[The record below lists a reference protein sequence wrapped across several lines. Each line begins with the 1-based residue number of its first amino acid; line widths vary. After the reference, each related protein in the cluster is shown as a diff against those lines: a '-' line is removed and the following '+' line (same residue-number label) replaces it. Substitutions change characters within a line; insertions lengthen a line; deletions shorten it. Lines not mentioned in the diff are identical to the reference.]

1 MAINRRTFV
10 RASTAVTGALAG
22 FAGDQTSA
30 NKGQVLRKGM
40 YRDPFVDV
48 DELRD
53 TPVRHRY
60 VHGGFK
66 NTELLFSFYFPPKEH
81 YQGRFF
87 QPLQAVSG
95 NENMAPMAMYQA
107 SGVGFALA
115 SGAYLVE
122 SNQGS
127 RNMFGGSAEANAAV
141 AQYSRELA
149 ANMYGKHRPY
159 GYVYG
164 GSGGAFKT
172 LGCIENIA
180 GVWDGGIPFVHGTP
194 VSIPY
199 FFTVQAHALRI
210 LGPKF
215 AQVPF
220 SQIIDA
226 LDPGGSGDLYA
237 GLNEEEREALLE
249 VTRFGFPP
257 RAWFNF
263 QKIAFGYTGVFTT
276 LVDRIVDGDRTYF
289 EDFWNKPGYLG
300 FHPPE
305 SLKKARIQH
314 RTKID
319 ALVMPDEARKMGLPL
334 TMPAAQTQSGVNF
347 PAALKIAGL
356 PQGNLQGASIIV
368 KSGGAQGHILYI
380 AGVIRDL
387 VMIGFGAGHFEAV
400 ATLRAGDEIQIDNS
414 IYLATQT
421 YHRHQIPAPE
431 YYVWNQYKG
440 PDGKPLYPQR
450 PLLPG
455 QEVQSGGA
463 TQNGRFHGRVIVMQA
478 LWDEAA
484 YPWSADWYRTRVKAV
499 LGPHFDDRYRLW
511 YVDNTMHTT
520 QNAGPNDTRPVVTT
534 RVISYQGVLQ
544 QALRDLA
551 AWVEKGV
558 APPESTAYQVVDG
571 QVIVQ
576 STARERKGVQPV
588 VSVEANGGVRADVKV
603 GQAVEFSAVA
613 EAPPK
618 SGVIVKAEWDFEGAG
633 EYPVVS
639 EIKPHSRVAVTA
651 KYAFSKP
658 GTYFPALRVTSN
670 RQGDAI
676 SPYAQVQNLGRV
688 RVVVT

>member
-1 MAINRRTFV
+1 
-10 RASTAVTGALAG
+10 
-22 FAGDQTSA
+22 
-30 NKGQVLRKGM
+30 M
-40 YRDPFVDV
+40 YSDPFIDV
-48 DELRD
+48 DEWRD
-53 TPVRHRY
+53 TPMRHRY

-115 SGAYLVE
+115 SGGYLVE

-149 ANMYGKHRPY
+149 AKMYGKHRPY

-194 VSIPY
+194 VSIPH

-215 AQVPF
+215 AQIV
-220 SQIIDA
+220 DA
-226 LDPGGSGDLYA
+226 LDPGGSGDMYA
-237 GLNEEEREALLE
+237 GLNEEERKALLE

-257 RAWFNF
+257 RSWFNSE
-263 QKIAFGYTGVFTT
+263 KIAFGYTGVFTT
-276 LVDRIVDGDRTYF
+276 LVDRIVDGDPTYF
-289 EDFWNKPGYLG
+289 EDFWTKPGYLG
-300 FHPPE
+300 FNPPE

-314 RTKID
+314 LTKIA

-334 TMPAAQTQSGVNF
+334 TMPAAQTKSGVNF
-347 PAALKIAGL
+347 PAALKISGL

-400 ATLRAGDEIQIDNS
+400 AALGAGDEIQIDNS

-440 PDGKPLYPQR
+440 ADGKPLYPQR

-463 TQNGRFHGRVIVMQA
+463 TQSGRFHGKVIVMQA

-484 YPWSADWYRTRVKAV
+484 YPWGADWYRTRVKAV
-499 LGPHFDDRYRLW
+499 LGPHFEDRYRLW

-520 QNAGPNDTRPVVTT
+520 QNAGPSDPRPVVTT

-558 APPESTAYQVVDG
+558 APPESTTYKVVDG
-571 QVIVQ
+571 QVTVPSI
-576 STARERKGVQPV
+576 AGERKGVQPV

-603 GQAVEFSAVA
+603 GQAVKFNAVA
-613 EAPPK
+613 DAPPK
-618 SGVIVKAEWDFEGAG
+618 SGVIVKAEWDFEGTG

-651 KYAFSKP
+651 TYAFSKP

-670 RQGDAI
+670 RQGDAA
-676 SPYAQVQNLGRV
+676 SPYAQMQNLARV

>member
-1 MAINRRTFV
+1 MVINRRTFV
-10 RASTAVTGALAG
+10 KASTALTGALAG
-22 FAGDQTSA
+22 FADETSA
-30 NKGQVLRKGM
+30 SKGQALRKGM
-40 YRDPFVDV
+40 YSDPFIDV
-48 DELRD
+48 DGWRA

-81 YQGRFF
+81 YEGRFF

-115 SGAYLVE
+115 SGGYLVE
-122 SNQGS
+122 SNQGA

-149 ANMYGKHRPY
+149 ANMYGKHRTY

-172 LGCIENIA
+172 LGCIENVE

-199 FFTVQAHALRI
+199 FFTVQAHALRV

-215 AQVPF
+215 P
-220 SQIIDA
+220 QIVDA
-226 LDPGGSGDLYA
+226 LDPGGSGDMYA
-237 GLNEEEREALLE
+237 GLNEEEREALRE

-257 RAWFNF
+257 RAWFNS

-276 LVDRIVDGDRTYF
+276 LVDRIVDGDPKYF
-289 EDFWNKPGYLG
+289 EDFWTKPGYLG
-300 FHPPE
+300 FNPPE

-314 RTKID
+314 LTKID
-319 ALVMPDEARKMGLPL
+319 ALVMPDEARKLGLPL

-347 PAALKIAGL
+347 PAALRIAGL

-368 KSGGAQGHILYI
+368 KSGGARGHILYI
-380 AGVIRDL
+380 AGVMRDL
-387 VMIGFGAGHFEAV
+387 VMIGFGESHFKAV
-400 ATLRAGDEIQIDNS
+400 AALRAGDEIQIDNS

-421 YHRHQIPAPE
+421 YHRHQIPAAE
-431 YYVWNQYKG
+431 YYAWNQYKG

-463 TQNGRFHGRVIVMQA
+463 TQNGRFHGKVIVMQSM
-478 LWDEAA
+478 WDEAA
-484 YPWSADWYRTRVKAV
+484 YPWSADWYRTRVKAA
-499 LGPHFDDRYRLW
+499 LGPEFEDRYRLY

-520 QNAGPNDTRPVVTT
+520 QNAAPNDPRPVATT

-558 APPESTAYQVVDG
+558 APPVSTTYKVVDG
-571 QVIVQ
+571 QVIVP
-576 STARERKGVQPV
+576 SIAGERKGVQQV

-603 GQAVEFSAVA
+603 GQAVEFNAVA

-618 SGVIVKAEWDFEGAG
+618 TGVIVKAEWDFEGAG

-639 EIKPHSRVAVTA
+639 EIKPQSRVAIEAT
-651 KYAFSKP
+651 YAFSKP

-670 RQGDAI
+670 RQGDAG

>member
-1 MAINRRTFV
+1 MASNRRTFV
-10 RASTAVTGALAG
+10 QASTALTGALVG
-22 FAGDQTSA
+22 FAADET

-40 YRDPFVDV
+40 YSDPFIDV
-48 DELRD
+48 DEWRD
-53 TPVRHRY
+53 TPVRYRY

-66 NTELLFSFYFPPKEH
+66 NTELLFSLYFPPKEH

-95 NENMAPMAMYQA
+95 SENMAPMAMNQA

-115 SGAYLVE
+115 SGGYLVE

-149 ANMYGKHRPY
+149 ANMYGKHRTY

-172 LGCIENIA
+172 LGCIENID

-199 FFTVQAHALRI
+199 FFTVQAHAMRI

-215 AQVPF
+215 P
-220 SQIIDA
+220 QIVDA
-226 LDPGGSGDLYA
+226 LDPGGSGDMYA

-257 RAWFNF
+257 RSWFNF

-276 LVDRIVDGDRTYF
+276 LVDRIVDGDPTYF
-289 EDFWNKPGYLG
+289 DDFWTKPGYLG
-300 FHPPE
+300 FNPPE
-305 SLKKARIQH
+305 SLRNSRIQH
-314 RTKID
+314 LTKIA

-356 PQGNLQGASIIV
+356 PQGNLQGASINV

-400 ATLRAGDEIQIDNS
+400 AALRAGDEIQIDNS

-440 PDGKPLYPQR
+440 LDGKPLYPQR

-463 TQNGRFHGRVIVMQA
+463 TQSGRFHGKVIVMQA

-484 YPWSADWYRTRVKAV
+484 YPWGADWYRTRVKAA
-499 LGPHFDDRYRLW
+499 LGPHFEDRYRLW

-520 QNAGPNDTRPVVTT
+520 QNAGPNDPRPVVTT

-558 APPESTAYQVVDG
+558 APPESTTYKVVDG
-571 QVIVQ
+571 QVTVPSI
-576 STARERKGVQPV
+576 AGERKGVQPV
-588 VSVEANGGVRADVKV
+588 VSVEANRGVRADVKV

-639 EIKPHSRVAVTA
+639 EVKPHSRVAVTA
-651 KYAFSKP
+651 KYTFSKP

-670 RQGDAI
+670 RQGDAA
-676 SPYAQVQNLGRV
+676 SPYAQMQNLGRV

>member
-1 MAINRRTFV
+1 
-10 RASTAVTGALAG
+10 
-22 FAGDQTSA
+22 
-30 NKGQVLRKGM
+30 M
-40 YRDPFVDV
+40 YSDPFIDV
-48 DELRD
+48 DEWRD
-53 TPVRHRY
+53 APLSHRY

-66 NTELLFSFYFPPKEH
+66 GTELLFSFYFPPKDH
-81 YQGRFF
+81 YEGRFF

-115 SGAYLVE
+115 SGGYLVE

-127 RNMFGGSAEANAAV
+127 RNMFGGSADANAAV
-141 AQYSRELA
+141 AEYSRELA
-149 ANMYGKHRPY
+149 AKMYGSGRPY

-172 LGCIENIA
+172 LGCIENIS
-180 GVWDGGIPFVHGTP
+180 GVWDGGLPFVHGTP

-199 FFTVQAHALRI
+199 FFTVQAHAMRI

-215 AQVPF
+215 P
-220 SQIIDA
+220 QIIDA
-226 LDPGGSGDLYA
+226 LDPGGSGDMYV

-263 QKIAFGYTGVFTT
+263 QKIAFGYTGVFTA
-276 LVDRIVDGDRTYF
+276 LMDRIVDGDPTYF
-289 EDFWNKPGYLG
+289 EDFWCKPGYLG
-300 FHPPE
+300 FSPPE

-314 RTKID
+314 LTKIV

-368 KSGGAQGHILYI
+368 KSGGAQGHIFYI
-380 AGVIRDL
+380 AGVVGDL
-387 VMIGFGAGHFEAV
+387 LMIGFGAGHFEAV
-400 ATLRAGDEIQIDNS
+400 AALRPGDEIQIDNS
-414 IYLATQT
+414 IYLAAQT

-431 YYVWNQYKG
+431 YYAWNQYRG
-440 PDGKPLYPQR
+440 PDGKALYPQR

-463 TQNGRFHGRVIVMQA
+463 KQSGRFNGKVIVMQA

-484 YPWSADWYRTRVKAV
+484 YPWSADWYHTRVKAA
-499 LGPHFDDRYRLW
+499 LGSQLEHRYRLW

-520 QNAGPNDTRPVVTT
+520 QNASSNDPRPVVTT

-558 APPESTAYQVVDG
+558 APPESTTYKVVDG
-571 QVIVQ
+571 QVIVPP
-576 STARERKGVQPV
+576 TAGERKGVQPV
-588 VSVEANGGVRADVKV
+588 VSVQANGGARTDVRV
-603 GQAVEFSAVA
+603 GQAIEFSAVA

-618 SGVIVKAEWDFEGAG
+618 AGVIIKAEWDFEGAS

-639 EIKPHSRVAVTA
+639 EIKPQSRVVVTT

-658 GTYFPALRVTSN
+658 GTYFPVLRVTSN
-670 RQGDAI
+670 RQGDTR
-676 SPYAQVQNLGRV
+676 SPYAQVQNLGRL

>member
-1 MAINRRTFV
+1 MPVNRRTFV
-10 RASTAVTGALAG
+10 QASAALAG
-22 FAGDQTSA
+22 TLAGLAADETSA
-30 NKGQVLRKGM
+30 KKSQVLRKGM
-40 YRDPFVDV
+40 YSDPFIDI
-48 DELRD
+48 DEWRD
-53 TPVRHRY
+53 APVRHRY

-66 NTELLFSFYFPPKEH
+66 GTELLFSFYFPTKEH
-81 YQGRFF
+81 YEGRFF

-107 SGVGFALA
+107 SGVGFALT
-115 SGAYLVE
+115 SGGYLVE

-141 AQYSRELA
+141 AEYSREFA
-149 ANMYGKHRPY
+149 ADMYGKQRPY

-172 LGCIENIA
+172 LGCVENIS
-180 GVWDGGIPFVHGTP
+180 GVWDGSIPFVHGTP

-199 FFTVQAHALRI
+199 FFTVQAHAMRI

-215 AQVPF
+215 P
-220 SQIIDA
+220 QIVAA
-226 LDPGGSGDLYA
+226 LEPGGSGDMYA
-237 GLNEEEREALLE
+237 GLNAEEREALLE

-263 QKIAFGYTGVFTT
+263 QKIAFGYTGVFTV
-276 LVDRIVDGDRTYF
+276 LVDRIVDGDPTYF
-289 EDFWNKPGYLG
+289 EDFWSKPGYLG
-300 FHPPE
+300 FNPPE

-314 RTKID
+314 PTKIA
-319 ALVMPDEARKMGLPL
+319 ALVMPDEARKLGLPL

-347 PAALKIAGL
+347 PAALKVADL
-356 PQGNLQGASIIV
+356 PQGNLQGASILV
-368 KSGGAQGHILYI
+368 KSGGAQGHIFYI
-380 AGVIRDL
+380 AGVIHDV
-387 VMIGFGAGHFEAV
+387 VMIGFGMGHFEAMS
-400 ATLRAGDEIQIDNS
+400 ALRAGDEIQIDNS

-421 YHRHQIPAPE
+421 YHRHQIPTSE

-440 PDGKPLYPQR
+440 ADGKPLYPQR

-463 TQNGRFHGRVIVMQA
+463 TQSGRFNGKVIVMQA

-484 YPWSADWYRTRVKAV
+484 YPWSADWYRTRVMAA
-499 LGPHFDDRYRLW
+499 LGPQFEDRYRLW

-520 QNAGPNDTRPVVTT
+520 QSAAPNDAHPVVTT

-544 QALRDLA
+544 QALRDLV

-558 APPESTAYQVVDG
+558 TPPESTAYKVVDG
-571 QVIVQ
+571 QVIVPP
-576 STARERKGVQPV
+576 TARERKGVQPV
-588 VSVEANGGVRADVKV
+588 VSVQANGGARADVKV
-603 GQAVEFSAVA
+603 GQAVEFTAVA
-613 EAPPK
+613 EAPAK
-618 SGVIVKAEWDFEGAG
+618 AGVIVKAEWDFEGTG
-633 EYPVVS
+633 EYPVAS
-639 EIKPHSRVAVTA
+639 EIKPQSRVAVTT

-670 RQGDAI
+670 RQGDAR